1 MAERRPA
8 LGFIFI
14 TLVIDIT
21 GIGLGIPV
29 LPDIVNGL
37 AGAPEKGAQWLGWL
51 TASYALMQFLFS
63 PLLGCLSDKYGRRP
77 IILFSLLGL
86 GLDYVLLV
94 FANTLP
100 LFFLGRIVAGFTGAS
115 ITAASAYIADVSPP
129 EKRAQNFGIIGAA
142 FAIGFVVGPLLGGAL
157 GKLGASIPSL
167 GYLGPRLPFMVAAV
181 FTLANF
187 VYGVFVLPESLRP
200 ENRREVDWSRT
211 NPLGALLALKRY
223 PIVAGIAGSIFVA
236 ALAHQILQN
245 VWVNYTKFRY
255 AWGPLDVG
263 LSLAAIGLAFG
274 MVQGGLTRKV
284 IPWLGERK
292 TIVFGQIIN
301 AIGFVLYGLAPW
313 GWSLYLVILFSSL
326 GAVCGPAMQGLI
338 SKNVKAN
345 EQGTVLGSITSLNS
359 LAAVLGPIVG
369 LQTFA
374 FFIDK
379 DRFSTP
385 LPGVPFF
392 LGSFLYLLALVI
404 SIIAMQRHHLLENVG
419 KADFTKLEPE
429 AATH

>member
-1 MAERRPA
+1 MPERRPA

-14 TLVIDIT
+14 TLLIDIT

-29 LPDIVNGL
+29 LPEIVNGMVGDP
-37 AGAPEKGAQWLGWL
+37 AKGAQALGWL

-77 IILFSLLGL
+77 VILFSLLGL

-100 LFFLGRIVAGFTGAS
+100 LFFIGRIVAGFTGAS

-142 FAIGFVVGPLLGGAL
+142 FAVGFIIGPLLGGAL
-157 GKLGASIPSL
+157 GNLGSSITSL

-187 VYGVFVLPESLRP
+187 CYGLFILPESLSP
-200 ENRREVDWSRT
+200 ENRRDVDWTRA
-211 NPLGALLALKRY
+211 NPLGAIVALKRY
-223 PIVAGIAGSIFVA
+223 PIVAGIAGSIFLA

-245 VWVNYTKFRY
+245 VWVNYTRFRY
-255 AWGPLDVG
+255 NWQPLEVG

-274 MVQGGLTRKV
+274 LVQGGLTRKV
-284 IPWLGERK
+284 IPRFGERK
-292 TIVFGQIIN
+292 TIVFGQLIN
-301 AIGFVLYGLAPW
+301 AIGYGLYGSVSV
-313 GWSLYLVILFSSL
+313 GWMMYPVIFFSSL

-359 LAAVLGPIVG
+359 LAAIIGPILG

-374 FFIDK
+374 FFINEE
-379 DRFSTP
+379 RFTTP
-385 LPGVPFF
+385 MPGVPFF
-392 LGSFLYLLALVI
+392 LGSFLCMLALAV
-404 SIIAMQRHHLLENVG
+404 SIVAMQRNHLVDDKESLD
-419 KADFTKLEPE
+419 KTKLEPE
-429 AATH
+429 PAK

>member
-1 MAERRPA
+1 MSERRPA

-37 AGAPEKGAQWLGWL
+37 AGGATRGAQWLGWL

-63 PLLGCLSDKYGRRP
+63 PLLGCLSDRYGRRP
-77 IILFSLLGL
+77 VILFSLLGL

-129 EKRAQNFGIIGAA
+129 EKRAQNFGIVGAA
-142 FAIGFVVGPLLGGAL
+142 FAIGFIVGPLLGGYL
-157 GKLGASIPSL
+157 GKFGPTLPFLGDYGA
-167 GYLGPRLPFMVAAV
+167 RLPFMVAAA
-181 FTLANF
+181 FTLAN
-187 VYGVFVLPESLRP
+187 VAYGYFVLPESLLP
-200 ENRREVDWSRT
+200 QNRRNVDWSRT

-223 PIVAGIAGSIFVA
+223 PIVAGIAGSIFLS

-255 AWGPLDVG
+255 EWDPTQVG
-263 LSLAAIGLAFG
+263 LSLAAMGLAYG
-274 MVQGGLTRKV
+274 TVQGGLTRKI
-284 IPWLGERK
+284 IPLLGERK
-292 TIVFGQIIN
+292 TIIFGQMIHVL
-301 AIGFVLYGLAPW
+301 GFLLYGLAAK
-313 GWSLYLVILFSSL
+313 GVQVYFVICFAAL
-326 GAVCGPAMQGLI
+326 GAVNGPAMQGLI

-345 EQGTVLGSITSLNS
+345 EQGTVLGSIASLNS
-359 LAAVLGPIVG
+359 LAAVLGPLVG

-374 FFIDK
+374 FFINK
-379 DRFSTP
+379 ERFSTP
-385 LPGVPFF
+385 LPGAPFF
-392 LGSFLYLLALVI
+392 LGSFILIAALAI
-404 SIIAMQRHHLLENVG
+404 SIIAMKRTQLSE
-419 KADFTKLEPE
+419 KAEPKQSKLEPDTV
-429 AATH
+429 AN